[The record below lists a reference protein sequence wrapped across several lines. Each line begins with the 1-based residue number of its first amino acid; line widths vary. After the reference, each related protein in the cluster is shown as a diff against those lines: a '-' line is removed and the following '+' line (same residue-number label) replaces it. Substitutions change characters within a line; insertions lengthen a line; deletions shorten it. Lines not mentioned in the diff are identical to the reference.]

1 MTAIREVWRRDED
14 PAPFA
19 SSRPHPCTAPRRNP
33 TEDARSRSILA
44 ARAAAAKNGADTLV
58 LDVGPIIGITE
69 VFVITSGRNVRQVRT
84 IAEEIEK
91 KLKDEGH
98 SGPVRTEGLQDAS
111 WVLLDYGDFVVHVFL
126 EETRGY
132 YNLDRLWADA
142 PRPAWAESAAAGS
155 CN

>member
-1 MTAIREVWRRDED
+1 MTVIRQVWRRDPC
-14 PAPFA
+14 PAPFCVLDA
-19 SSRPHPCTAPRRNP
+19 RPRFPKEDP

-69 VFVITSGRNVRQVRT
+69 GFVITSGRDVRQVRT

-98 SGPVRTEGLQDAS
+98 PGPVRTEGLQDAS
-111 WVLLDYGDFVVHVFL
+111 WVLLDYGDFVVHV
-126 EETRGY
+126 
-132 YNLDRLWADA
+132 
-142 PRPAWAESAAAGS
+142 
-155 CN
+155 

>member
-1 MTAIREVWRRDED
+1 MTRRLFACSTDRRSTSPRRD
-14 PAPFA
+14 
-19 SSRPHPCTAPRRNP
+19 P

-44 ARAAAAKNGADTLV
+44 ARAAAAKSGADTLV

-69 VFVITSGRNVRQVRT
+69 VFVITTGRNTRQVRT

-98 SGPVRTEGLQDAS
+98 SGPVRTEGLRDAT
-111 WVLLDYGDFVVHVFL
+111 WVLLDYGDFVAHVFL

-142 PRPAWAESAAAGS
+142 PRLAWEDSAAAVS
-155 CN
+155 